1 MIDSIKKI
9 LRFLIENYSK
19 IILFLVPSMTTAL
32 LVISFANS
40 IDKLITKITDNILRF
55 LGVNSYKIS
64 IFIYYIVAFLVI
76 LGIYVTNYKII
87 GILIEYYSNNIMG
100 GGDPKGE
107 NTTTNS
113 KNQSSKEE
121 KFDCKG
127 NPTSKAS
134 TYSYKYSNHPVESQS
149 DISQPICKE
158 NYQYQRYCIKKNYTK
173 VFKRDWNKRL
183 SKKYRYNHP
192 PTGIFQDNI
201 EATLNLKLYKVE
213 MSKIT
218 NNFANLS
225 KADKVKCINDF
236 NVFLYA
242 TQTEGLGDKHIP
254 QNNLFYSIMAY
265 RNSYISK
272 TEIST
277 HNARVNVNIV
287 LDKLNKKF

>member
-1 MIDSIKKI
+1 MNIINSIKQVLK
-9 LRFLIENYSK
+9 FLIENDSK

-40 IDKLITKITDNILRF
+40 IDKLITIITDNILRF

-107 NTTTNS
+107 NTTTSS

-134 TYSYKYSNHPVESQS
+134 TYSYKYSNHPVESQD
-149 DISQPICKE
+149 DIVQPIFKE
-158 NYQYQRYCIKKNYTK
+158 NYTK

-183 SKKYRYNHP
+183 SKKYRYYHP
-192 PTGIFQDNI
+192 PTGIFQDNL

-225 KADKVKCINDF
+225 KEGKAKCYNDF

-272 TEIST
+272 TEINT